1 MKGSSMEGRM
11 PTTLAASGMASQEDL
26 MARRLGLSP
35 LASCGARA
43 SHGARC
49 ARWDR
54 EEKGCDSKPGY
65 LG

>member
-1 MKGSSMEGRM
+1 M